1 MTSSMDGLLSKA
13 PYGVYA
19 VDMSQTILFWNRS
32 AEWILGHTAEEAVG
46 LRCYEVLQSLPESG
60 TVPVCLQGCPAI
72 RLAREGR
79 VPSVVNVAARCASGA
94 RKHIDGVVYFSSW
107 DGQIDALKASTG
119 DPLWHYKREC
129 GVFSFPVAEGG
140 VVYVGSTDEH
150 LYALDAFTGELR
162 WRNAMGTSLFSS
174 PALVEGAVYIGSPDG
189 YVYALD
195 ASTGGS
201 LWRSRADDHP

>member
-1 MTSSMDGLLSKA
+1 MTSSMYGLLSKA

-32 AEWILGHTAEEAVG
+32 AERILGHTADEAVG

-94 RKHIDGVVYFSSW
+94 RKHITVTPLIIEMDEQREAISSH
-107 DGQIDALKASTG
+107 S
-119 DPLWHYKREC
+119 
-129 GVFSFPVAEGG
+129 VFP
-140 VVYVGSTDEH
+140 YGSTMLECPCSRGMTTRTDS
-150 LYALDAFTGELR
+150 Y
-162 WRNAMGTSLFSS
+162 RNK
-174 PALVEGAVYIGSPDG
+174 EGSV
-189 YVYALD
+189 
-195 ASTGGS
+195 
-201 LWRSRADDHP
+201 SRK